1 MAGGKETPRQKMIGI
16 MYLVLMAM
24 LAINV
29 SDTILNA
36 FSTINNSLKTSTAN
50 INTSLNQSIS
60 AFEQTKMKE
69 NPVRAKPILDKIK
82 EAQKISAELDDYIS
96 AVKKEMIDAAGG
108 IVPETGEIKNRD
120 DLDVSPRIMW
130 ANGKSNK
137 GKGYEIQK
145 KVNETRE
152 KLLVLLDPRDRSSV
166 SFTLD
171 ANDPEKRSTSGNK
184 LDWVAT
190 NFGEGTPV
198 TASVTIL
205 SKIQADA
212 KNAEN
217 AVVRKFLSKMDEAL
231 VNLDAFAAV
240 AVAPSS
246 YIIQGQPYTA
256 EVFLTA
262 YDSKQNP
269 DIVVNGSKLMTK
281 DGRGI
286 YSINT
291 NSEGEFK
298 WKGTIRVKQTDGTE
312 KIYETPEQTYRVAR
326 PSAVV
331 SPDKMNVFYIGVPN
345 PVSVS
350 APGIPKENLKVS
362 MTGGSI
368 SGSNGK
374 YVVKVSGGSEATVT
388 VSAEVSPGKSQVLGA
403 TKYRVKRV
411 PDPIATFAGKA
422 SGQIG
427 SATARGI
434 GRLEAELKDF
444 DFDLKFRVTK
454 FNLFISRPRQD
465 PLFYSSSDGSFSGQ
479 IRQNISTLNPGDVL
493 TFQSIVVSGEDGSVR
508 TLETPVSIAIG
519 R

>member
-50 INTSLNQSIS
+50 VNASLTQSVS
-60 AFEQTKMKE
+60 AFEQTKLKE
-69 NPVRAKPILDKIK
+69 NPERARPILDKIK
-82 EAQKISAELDDYIS
+82 QVQQVAAELDTYIE
-96 AVKKEMIDAAGG
+96 ALKKEMIDAAAG

-120 DLDVSPRIMW
+120 DLDVSPRVMW
-130 ANGKSNK
+130 AEGNKKK
-137 GKGYEIQK
+137 GKGYILQQK
-145 KVNETRE
+145 INDTRE
-152 KLLVLLDPRDRSSV
+152 KLISLIDPKDRSSV
-166 SFTLD
+166 AFSLE
-171 ANDPEKRSTSGNK
+171 AADPVKRSTSGNK
-184 LDWVAT
+184 LDWVES

-231 VNLDAFAAV
+231 VTLDAFAAV
-240 AVAPSS
+240 VVAPSS

-269 DIVVNGSKLMTK
+269 DVTVNGSKLPAK
-281 DGRGI
+281 DGRGL
-286 YSINT
+286 YTLNT

-312 KIYETPEQTYRVAR
+312 KVYETPEQTYRVAR

-331 SPDKMNVFYIGVPN
+331 SPTKMNVFYIGPEN
-345 PVSVS
+345 PISIS
-350 APGIPKENLKVS
+350 APGIPKEKLKVS
-362 MTGGSI
+362 MTGGTI
-368 SGSNGK
+368 SGSNGN
-374 YVVKVSGGSEATVT
+374 YVVKVSGGTQAVVS
-388 VSAEVSPGKSQVLGA
+388 VSAEVAPGKTQVLG
-403 TKYRVKRV
+403 TTNFRIKDV
-411 PDPIATFAGKA
+411 PPPIATFAGKA
-422 SGQIG
+422 SGIV
-427 SATARGI
+427 SAAAAKNVGK
-434 GRLEAELKDF
+434 LEAELRNFDF
-444 DFDLKFRVTK
+444 DFKYSISKFTLYVQK
-454 FNLFISRPRQD
+454 PRQD
-465 PLFYSSSDGSFSGQ
+465 AVILQSTDDNFTGQVKQVISGLNAGDVVYFL
-479 IRQNISTLNPGDVL
+479 NISAV
-493 TFQSIVVSGEDGSVR
+493 GETGKTVA
-508 TLETPVSIAIG
+508 LETPVSIQIG

>member
-50 INTSLNQSIS
+50 IGISLNQSVA
-60 AFEQTKMKE
+60 AFEQTKVKE
-69 NPVRAKPILDKIK
+69 NPERAKPILDKIK
-82 EAQKISAELDDYIS
+82 QAQKIAAELDQSIE

-108 IVPETGEIKNRD
+108 IVLETGEIKNRD

-130 ANGKSNK
+130 ANGKDNK
-137 GKGYEIQK
+137 GKGYLLQK

-152 KLLVLLDPRDRSSV
+152 KLLALLDEKDKASV
-166 SFTLD
+166 AFTLE
-171 ANDPEKRSTSGNK
+171 AKDPEKRSTSGNK

-217 AVVRKFLSKMDEAL
+217 AIVRKFLSKMDEAL
-231 VNLDAFAAV
+231 VTLDAFAAV
-240 AVAPSS
+240 VVAPSS

-269 DIVVNGSKLMTK
+269 DVSVNGAKLPAK
-281 DGRGI
+281 DGRGL
-286 YSINT
+286 YTLNT

-331 SPDKMNVFYIGVPN
+331 SPTKMNVFYIGPDN
-345 PVSVS
+345 PISIS
-350 APGIPKENLKVS
+350 APGIPKEKLKVS
-362 MTGGSI
+362 MTGGSL
-368 SGSNGK
+368 SGSNGN
-374 YVVKVSGGSEATVT
+374 YVARVSGGTQAVVT
-388 VSAEVSPGKSQVLGA
+388 VSAEVAPGKTQVLG
-403 TKYRVKRV
+403 TTNFRIKDV
-411 PDPIATFAGKA
+411 PPPIATFAGKA
-422 SGQIG
+422 SGVI
-427 SATARGI
+427 SAATAKST
-434 GRLEAELKDF
+434 GRLVAELRNFDF
-444 DFDLKFRVTK
+444 DFKYTISKFTLYVQK
-454 FNLFISRPRQD
+454 PRQD
-465 PLFYSSSDGSFSGQ
+465 AVILQSSDDNFSGQ
-479 IRQNISTLNPGDVL
+479 VKQVISGLNAGDVVYFLNISAV
-493 TFQSIVVSGEDGSVR
+493 GETGKTVA
-508 TLETPVSIAIG
+508 LETPVSIQIG